1 MLRCRNPEARVWR
14 GAGLLVIHGGAKDS
28 EAGAQLPLPS
38 SHGTPLMTRA
48 GYVRQLCDR
57 AHIWGMAAATALEKR
72 NESQYTNVYYVTV
85 RTFDYGTTYY
95 AGIYT
100 SMSLNVGTCWRTN

>member
-1 MLRCRNPEARVWR
+1 MRPSARLRDGRD
-14 GAGLLVIHGGAKDS
+14 DS
-28 EAGAQLPLPS
+28 
-38 SHGTPLMTRA
+38 
-48 GYVRQLCDR
+48 V
-57 AHIWGMAAATALEKR
+57 EKR